1 MEKRKT
7 LFRLLMIII
16 GNTIYALAVALF
28 IMPNGLIT
36 GGTTGLALFINH
48 ITNIPVSAF
57 VAVWN
62 IVMFIIGAVILGKAF
77 AMKTLLSTFYYPV
90 VLEIIQKIIDN
101 YKVTEDVM
109 LATVCAGL
117 MIGFAI
123 GLVILAGAST
133 GGMDIPP
140 LVLNKKFKMSVSV
153 TMYVIDFVVLIL
165 QMAFT
170 SVDKILYGIILV
182 LLYTVTLG
190 KILAYGENMKKA
202 EVQLHNQNLQKA

>member
-90 VLEIIQKIIDN
+90 VLEIIQKIIGN
-101 YKVTEDVM
+101 Y
-109 LATVCAGL
+109 
-117 MIGFAI
+117 
-123 GLVILAGAST
+123 
-133 GGMDIPP
+133 
-140 LVLNKKFKMSVSV
+140 
-153 TMYVIDFVVLIL
+153 
-165 QMAFT
+165 
-170 SVDKILYGIILV
+170 
-182 LLYTVTLG
+182 
-190 KILAYGENMKKA
+190 
-202 EVQLHNQNLQKA
+202 